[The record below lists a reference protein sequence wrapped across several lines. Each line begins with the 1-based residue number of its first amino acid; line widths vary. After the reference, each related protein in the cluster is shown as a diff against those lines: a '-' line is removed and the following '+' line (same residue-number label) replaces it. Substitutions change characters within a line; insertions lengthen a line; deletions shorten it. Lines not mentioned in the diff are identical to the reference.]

1 MKTILL
7 VGNCGSGKTWV
18 MLELL
23 KNLQPKR
30 AKIKQCY
37 FSIDEYKKI
46 AVLGVYDNSMF
57 QGSDRLSMSVSQDF
71 QSLRKSQIQNEF
83 IIIAEG
89 QRFSTKNF
97 IEMFNPLIIKIKDTG
112 EAGRAKRKSSQ
123 TERHLKSISTLV
135 KNIKENYLVEDS
147 NQALYL
153 INKIIKNEKNS
164 IN

>member
-1 MKTILL
+1 MKTILI

-23 KNLQPKR
+23 KNLDTKR

-37 FSIDEYKKI
+37 FSIDQGKKI
-46 AVLGVYDNSMF
+46 AILGVYDKSMF

-71 QSLRKSQIQNEF
+71 ELLRKTQIQNELT
-83 IIIAEG
+83 IIAEG

-97 IEMFNPLIIKIKDTG
+97 IEMFNPCIIKIKDTG
-112 EAGRAKRKSSQ
+112 ESGRAKRKSTQ

-147 NQALYL
+147 TQALFL
-153 INKIIKNEKNS
+153 INKMIKNEKNQS
-164 IN
+164 N